1 MQKIPESSKKS
12 GKIEKLEFFIIFC
25 LNISQKN
32 PGKKTLEKSEKMLKQ
47 HENIQ
52 AKNNEKK
59 SRIKLKKKKNPKK
72 KSGKKKILKH
82 REKFEEKIAKIFLLK
97 SMFMESI
104 KYISTAN

>member
-72 KSGKKKILKH
+72 KSGKKK
-82 REKFEEKIAKIFLLK
+82 
-97 SMFMESI
+97 S
-104 KYISTAN
+104 

>member
-12 GKIEKLEFFIIFC
+12 EKIEKLEFFIIFC

-59 SRIKLKKKKNPKK
+59 N
-72 KSGKKKILKH
+72 
-82 REKFEEKIAKIFLLK
+82 RE
-97 SMFMESI
+97 
-104 KYISTAN
+104 

>member
-1 MQKIPESSKKS
+1 
-12 GKIEKLEFFIIFC
+12 
-25 LNISQKN
+25 
-32 PGKKTLEKSEKMLKQ
+32 MLKQ

-59 SRIKLKKKKNPKK
+59 SRIKLKKKKKIPKK
-72 KSGKKKILKH
+72 KKNPGKKILKH

>member
-59 SRIKLKKKKNPKK
+59 SRIKLKKKNSKKNLETSRKIR
-72 KSGKKKILKH
+72 GKN
-82 REKFEEKIAKIFLLK
+82 RENIF
-97 SMFMESI
+97 
-104 KYISTAN
+104 T

>member
-59 SRIKLKKKKNPKK
+59 SRIKLNKKK

>member
-12 GKIEKLEFFIIFC
+12 GKIEKLIIFC

-59 SRIKLKKKKNPKK
+59 IENKIEKKKNKFQK
-72 KSGKKKILKH
+72 KSGKKNLETSRKIRGKN
-82 REKFEEKIAKIFLLK
+82 RENIF
-97 SMFMESI
+97 
-104 KYISTAN
+104 T

>member
-59 SRIKLKKKKNPKK
+59 SRIKLKKKNSKKNP
-72 KSGKKKILKH
+72 GKKILKH

>member
-12 GKIEKLEFFIIFC
+12 EKIEKLEFFIIFC
-25 LNISQKN
+25 LNISQEN

-59 SRIKLKKKKNPKK
+59 SRIKLKKKKIPK
-72 KSGKKKILKH
+72 KSGKKILKH

>member
-59 SRIKLKKKKNPKK
+59 IENKIEKKKFQKK
-72 KSGKKKILKH
+72 IREKKILKH

>member
-59 SRIKLKKKKNPKK
+59 PRKKLKKKKKFQK
-72 KSGKKKILKH
+72 KSGKKNLETSRKIRGKN
-82 REKFEEKIAKIFLLK
+82 RENILLK

>member
-12 GKIEKLEFFIIFC
+12 EKIEKLEFFIIFC

-59 SRIKLKKKKNPKK
+59 IENKIEKKKIKKKKGPKK
-72 KSGKKKILKH
+72 NLETSRKIRGKN
-82 REKFEEKIAKIFLLK
+82 RENIF
-97 SMFMESI
+97 
-104 KYISTAN
+104 T

>member
-32 PGKKTLEKSEKMLKQ
+32 PGKKNLEKSEKMLKQ

-52 AKNNEKK
+52 AKKK
-59 SRIKLKKKKNPKK
+59 FQK
-72 KSGKKKILKH
+72 KSGKKNLETSRKIRGKN
-82 REKFEEKIAKIFLLK
+82 RENNF
-97 SMFMESI
+97 
-104 KYISTAN
+104 T